1 MLGQKRND
9 SLFGPGSRTTEAP
22 QSVLEKQEAAL
33 EGSPLDEA
41 AQPLFESQTP
51 AAAFTDADDL
61 PRRTIATEAAAGQR
75 VHSLFFTPESES
87 KDFSSVLQDV
97 QEYISGKYSTLITD
111 GVGADTKEQI
121 KRYISKYVQDRRIAV
136 RDLSG
141 EQLVDALYTEMA
153 EFGFL
158 TKYIFGSGIEEININ
173 SWRDIEVLYSSGQMV
188 KLEEHFDS
196 PDHAINVIRRMLH
209 VSGMVLDNASPA
221 VLGHLSKNIRIAVLK
236 TPLVD
241 EDVGVCASIR
251 IVNPQNM
258 QKEDFVRGGTATG
271 PMLDFLSACLR
282 YGVSV
287 CVAGATGSGK
297 TTVAGW
303 LLTTIPDNKRI
314 FTIENGSRE
323 LDLVREKNGRVTN
336 SVIHTITRESEN
348 AKQSVDQDMLLDMA
362 LRYHPDI
369 ICVGEMRSAEA
380 YAAQEAARTGHGVLT
395 TIHSNSSQATWR
407 RMVTLCKRK
416 HEMADDIDPI
426 NAYNHMAIYLRWC
439 MEHDLMGEDFLKE
452 YGEVAK
458 QVKADPTS
466 VDLREF
472 IQDEL
477 DGQLFGALFNK
488 QGAAFA
494 GYYYGEADSPY
505 YPADVDD
512 NALRF
517 FGPERY
523 HSEEFQDEA
532 YLFIPFDEDYYQAMA
547 KVIEERFENWQGQD
561 FDEDTLE
568 PSEVAE
574 ALMEYLDCECTYFP
588 SMADDDPIMAAYSYA
603 KRKSIQE
610 GFVPV
615 LIRADDETLLECLVM
630 NADPKN
636 DADFYEF
643 DLKTVE
649 EYRKKM
655 LSAPVKDGKA
665 VLEEL
670 TGQRKEEAEEDDL
683 DWDEEVLGE
692 MEGGY
697 DNDRFSCYWDSDSHM
712 TYPLILAKIPVKN
725 PWEIFTY
732 LPFGNWN
739 ECPDTPDLIA
749 VAKYWFE
756 QHGAIPAA
764 MSHDE
769 LEFLLPAPV
778 SQEKAMEVAAEQYGF
793 CPDIV
798 DQEQDDPTVGNLADV
813 LRQSTVWYFWWD

>member
-9 SLFGPGSRTTEAP
+9 SLFGPGSRTIEAP

-41 AQPLFESQTP
+41 VQPPFETQAP
-51 AAAFTDADDL
+51 ATAFTDADDL

-303 LLTTIPDNKRI
+303 LLTTIPDNMCEAVGGC
-314 FTIENGSRE
+314 F
-323 LDLVREKNGRVTN
+323 LDLMSGQYRINPLEPKCWDAGG
-336 SVIHTITRESEN
+336 SPE
-348 AKQSVDQDMLLDMA
+348 DMDA
-362 LRYHPDI
+362 P
-369 ICVGEMRSAEA
+369 
-380 YAAQEAARTGHGVLT
+380 
-395 TIHSNSSQATWR
+395 
-407 RMVTLCKRK
+407 
-416 HEMADDIDPI
+416 
-426 NAYNHMAIYLRWC
+426 
-439 MEHDLMGEDFLKE
+439 
-452 YGEVAK
+452 
-458 QVKADPTS
+458 
-466 VDLREF
+466 
-472 IQDEL
+472 
-477 DGQLFGALFNK
+477 
-488 QGAAFA
+488 AAF
-494 GYYYGEADSPY
+494 
-505 YPADVDD
+505 
-512 NALRF
+512 
-517 FGPERY
+517 
-523 HSEEFQDEA
+523 
-532 YLFIPFDEDYYQAMA
+532 
-547 KVIEERFENWQGQD
+547 
-561 FDEDTLE
+561 
-568 PSEVAE
+568 
-574 ALMEYLDCECTYFP
+574 
-588 SMADDDPIMAAYSYA
+588 
-603 KRKSIQE
+603 
-610 GFVPV
+610 
-615 LIRADDETLLECLVM
+615 
-630 NADPKN
+630 
-636 DADFYEF
+636 
-643 DLKTVE
+643 
-649 EYRKKM
+649 
-655 LSAPVKDGKA
+655 
-665 VLEEL
+665 
-670 TGQRKEEAEEDDL
+670 
-683 DWDEEVLGE
+683 
-692 MEGGY
+692 
-697 DNDRFSCYWDSDSHM
+697 
-712 TYPLILAKIPVKN
+712 
-725 PWEIFTY
+725 
-732 LPFGNWN
+732 
-739 ECPDTPDLIA
+739 
-749 VAKYWFE
+749 
-756 QHGAIPAA
+756 
-764 MSHDE
+764 
-769 LEFLLPAPV
+769 
-778 SQEKAMEVAAEQYGF
+778 
-793 CPDIV
+793 
-798 DQEQDDPTVGNLADV
+798 
-813 LRQSTVWYFWWD
+813 RQSTRLSQHISFLRDFFRSYKSFTDRQIDVIEIMVGRLYERWRISDSTDFSRLTPEDYPILSDLYALIEQEYRNFDEGKYQLYTAAILQEILLGLHSMCKGAESKFFNGHTNVTSSRFVVFGVKGLLQASKNVRSAMLFNVLSYLSDKLLTEGNTVAALDELYIWLSDNVAVGTTIIEYIRNCLKRVRKKESAMLLASQNLEDFNQEGIRELTKPLFAIPPHQFLFNAGAVDKKFYMEALQLEESEYNLIRFPQRGVCLYRCGNERYLLEVHAPAYKEALFGKAGGR